1 MGVDLKA
8 RNLAQ
13 VSMNLTDFERTP
25 IQRAFE
31 MVKREAARYGAAIVG
46 SEIVGLI
53 PKRALE
59 GAADF
64 YLQLENFDPRHQIL
78 ENRLARIG
86 LAAVLAEKKPG
97 ALSALAEP
105 LLAAVAEPTPTPGG
119 GSCAAVAGA
128 LAAGL
133 GEMVAR
139 LSAAKKSQAQHAGA
153 LQQLAADFAGLRARL
168 QAAIDHD
175 AASFEAVLA
184 ALRLP
189 RATDNEKQARQD
201 AIELATQKATQVPLE
216 VAEAATA
223 ALDSLARLAPLSSLA
238 MASDVNTGAHLA
250 VAALRG
256 ALENV
261 RINLDSVRDP
271 AFQKNA
277 RARAD
282 KLESRL
288 GEATPVSG

>member
-1 MGVDLKA
+1 
-8 RNLAQ
+8 
-13 VSMNLTDFERTP
+13 
-25 IQRAFE
+25 
-31 MVKREAARYGAAIVG
+31 
-46 SEIVGLI
+46 
-53 PKRALE
+53 
-59 GAADF
+59 
-64 YLQLENFDPRHQIL
+64 
-78 ENRLARIG
+78 
-86 LAAVLAEKKPG
+86 KKP
-97 ALSALAEP
+97 ASLAALAEP

-139 LSAAKKSQAQHAGA
+139 LSAAKKSLAQNAGA
-153 LQQLAADFAGLRARL
+153 LQQLSEEFAALRARL
-168 QAAIDHD
+168 QAAIDRD
-175 AASFEAVLA
+175 ADSFEAVLA

-189 RATDNEKQARQD
+189 KASDEEKQARQD
-201 AIELATQKATQVPLE
+201 AVERATQSATEIPLE

-223 ALDSLARLAPLSSLA
+223 VLDSLARLAPLSSPS

-256 ALENV
+256 ALENA

-271 AFQKNA
+271 GFQKNA
-277 RARAD
+277 RARAE